1 MKTDCQAKKGNDT
14 VRWVKS
20 LFTSAK
26 NNSQTATAS
35 IVAELAEKKPAV
47 PRKQKTVLVV
57 DDDAVFLK
65 AISMRLESD
74 GYDVITALEG
84 SEAIQI
90 VRRNKPDVLVL
101 DVELTR
107 DIAGVP
113 WDGFSV
119 MSWMRRF
126 EDLKTIPVVMATGG
140 DPAKYTKKAFS
151 EGASAFFHKRMDPS
165 VLTSLV
171 GRSIQHPR
179 LAASGVDASFQ
190 I

>member
-1 MKTDCQAKKGNDT
+1 MKTDFQAKKGNDT

-26 NNSQTATAS
+26 NDSQTATAS
-35 IVAELAEKKPAV
+35 TVAEPAVKKPAV

-65 AISMRLESD
+65 AASMRLESD

-90 VRRNKPDVLVL
+90 VRRNKPDALVL

-119 MSWMRRF
+119 MTWMRRF
-126 EDLKTIPVVMATGG
+126 EDLKNIPVVMATGG
-140 DPAKYTKKAFS
+140 DPTKYTKKAFS

-165 VLTSLV
+165 VLTTLI

-179 LAASGVDASFQ
+179 LSSTGVGGNFQ